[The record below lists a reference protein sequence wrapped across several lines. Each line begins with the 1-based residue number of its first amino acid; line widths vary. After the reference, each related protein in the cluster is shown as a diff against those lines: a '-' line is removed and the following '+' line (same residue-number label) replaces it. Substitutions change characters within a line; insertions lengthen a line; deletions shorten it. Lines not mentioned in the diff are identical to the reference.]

1 MPSVSTTC
9 WLRYESSQLMSAGM
23 PNISH
28 RGPRGSMNTRL
39 RAALRPVMMMLVTAG
54 VVAGCKGGEGS
65 AMGTLPWSECTLEG
79 GIEAECATLEVPE
92 DREGQG
98 PEART
103 LTLRVVR
110 LPAKG
115 GAGTRDAFTIL
126 AGGPG
131 QAATEVGPML
141 STVVRAVRE
150 HYDVLLVD
158 QRGTG
163 ASHPLDCERK
173 DADSVAS
180 WFRAELDPVEVQA
193 CLRGWDA
200 DLRLYHSAIAAA
212 DLDAVR
218 EAAGYDGL
226 HLFGISYGTRMALVY
241 AQHYPERVRSIVLD
255 AVAPPTMKL
264 PLWMGKDGER
274 ALERLAARCTADPA
288 CHEVF
293 PDVLGDVK
301 TLLTRLETTPDEVTV
316 AHPRTGRPER
326 VTFTRTAVAASIFG
340 ALYSGETAALVPY
353 AVSRALA
360 RDYAPLVGMAAT
372 RQGAADTMSTGMFV
386 AVVCAEDVPRIT
398 AQERLEAA
406 GWLMGDALVD
416 DFVKTCALVP
426 NGTPPPEYGQIPAVA
441 APTLVLSGEDDPVTP
456 PRWGDETA
464 KVLPNA
470 RHVVVPGMGHGVWA
484 HARVAKELAE
494 FVHDGDLQGFD
505 TTAFAEHHAPPLFVS
520 ASGPGVPATSAE
532 VATP

>member
-1 MPSVSTTC
+1 
-9 WLRYESSQLMSAGM
+9 MS
-23 PNISH
+23 
-28 RGPRGSMNTRL
+28 
-39 RAALRPVMMMLVTAG
+39 
-54 VVAGCKGGEGS
+54 
-65 AMGTLPWSECTLEG
+65 TLPWSECTLEG
-79 GIEAECATLEVPE
+79 GLEAQCATFDVPE
-92 DREGQG
+92 DREASEGQT
-98 PEART
+98 RT
-103 LTLRVVR
+103 LSLRVVR

-141 STVVRAVRE
+141 LTVVRAVRE
-150 HYDVLLVD
+150 HHDVLLVD

-173 DADSVAS
+173 DQDSVAS
-180 WFRAELDPVEVQA
+180 WFRAELDPEEVKE

-200 DLRLYHSAIAAA
+200 DLRLYHSTIAAA

-241 AQHYPERVRSIVLD
+241 AQHHPEHVRSMVLD

-274 ALERLAARCTADPA
+274 ALERLAARCAADPA
-288 CHEVF
+288 CQAAF

-326 VTFTRTAVAASIFG
+326 VVFSRTAVAASIFG
-340 ALYSGETAALVPY
+340 ALYTGETAALVPH

-360 RDYAPLVGMAAT
+360 HDYAPLVGMAAA
-372 RQGAADTMSTGMFV
+372 RQGQADTMSTGMFV

-398 AQERLEAA
+398 AKERLEAT
-406 GWLMGDALVD
+406 GWLMGDVMVE
-416 DFVKTCALVP
+416 DFVRTCALVP
-426 NGTPPPEYGQIPAVA
+426 NGTPPAEYGQIPAVA

-456 PRWGDETA
+456 PRGGEETA
-464 KVLPNA
+464 KALPKA
-470 RHVVVPGMGHGVWA
+470 RHVVVPGMGHGAWA

-494 FVHDGDLQGFD
+494 FVHDGDLEAFD
-505 TTAFAEHHAPPLFVS
+505 ATTFAEHHAPPIFVT
-520 ASGPGVPATSAE
+520 ASGPGVPPTSEEAK
-532 VATP
+532 P